1 MTFER
6 LRPWSKKVIEPL
18 VDMLEHSRI
27 TPNQI
32 SFLGL
37 FIALLAGFSFY
48 TGESGYAGGVV
59 LISLSGILDLLDGE
73 LARRRGEDSNKGD
86 LIDHVFDRYSD
97 IAIIGGLAAGV
108 GQYLVGFIAVTGVL
122 MTSYVGTQ
130 IQAVGFSRD
139 YTGLIVRA
147 DRFVL
152 IILAVLI
159 DISIK
164 VTIGPFDAITWL
176 LILVG
181 VGGHITTIQRFNN
194 AWREI
199 KD

>member
-1 MTFER
+1 MTFQR
-6 LRPWSKKVIEPL
+6 LRPWSKKVISPL
-18 VDMLEHSRI
+18 VDILEDSLI

-37 FIALLAGFSFY
+37 VLAFLAGFSFY
-48 TGESGYAGGVV
+48 TGESGYVAGVV
-59 LISLSGILDLLDGE
+59 LIAISGILDLLDGE

-86 LIDHVFDRYSD
+86 LIDHVFDRYAD

-108 GQYLVGFIAVTGVL
+108 GQYLIGFIAVTGVL

-164 VTIGPFDAITWL
+164 GTIGPFDAITWL
-176 LILVG
+176 LILVA
-181 VGGHITTIQRFNN
+181 VGGHMTAIQRFGK
-194 AWREI
+194 AWREMEN
-199 KD
+199 

>member
-18 VDMLEHSRI
+18 VDMLEHSLI

-32 SFLGL
+32 SLLGL
-37 FIALLAGFSFY
+37 IIALLAGFSFY
-48 TGESGYAGGVV
+48 TGESGYVGGIV

-130 IQAVGFSRD
+130 IQAGGFSRD

-181 VGGHITTIQRFNN
+181 VGGHITTVQRFNN

-199 KD
+199 KN

>member
-1 MTFER
+1 M
-6 LRPWSKKVIEPL
+6 
-18 VDMLEHSRI
+18 
-27 TPNQI
+27 
-32 SFLGL
+32 
-37 FIALLAGFSFY
+37 
-48 TGESGYAGGVV
+48 
-59 LISLSGILDLLDGE
+59 LDGE

-86 LIDHVFDRYSD
+86 LVDHVFDRYSD

-130 IQAVGFSRD
+130 IQAIGFSRD

-164 VTIGPFDAITWL
+164 VTIGPFGAITWL

-181 VGGHITTIQRFNN
+181 VGGHITTVQRFNN

-199 KD
+199 KS